1 MKKRSTFQQ
10 FDVVQ
15 IVTTRNVQWRND
27 VEGSNTD
34 PNGNWSI
41 VAAYPESGKLLIQ
54 KDTAIALI
62 PASDI
67 RKVANYDVEAVF
79 EKNEE
84 INKKFLRKKDVKRK

>member
-1 MKKRSTFQQ
+1 MKKRTTFQQ

-15 IVTTRNVQWRND
+15 ITTTRNVQWRTD
-27 VEGSNTD
+27 VEGATTD

-41 VAAYPESGKLLIQ
+41 VATYPSSGKLLIQ
-54 KDTAIALI
+54 KGTALALI

-67 RKVANYDVEAVF
+67 RKVANYDIEAVF

-84 INKKFLRKKDVKRK
+84 INNKLLRKRKNV